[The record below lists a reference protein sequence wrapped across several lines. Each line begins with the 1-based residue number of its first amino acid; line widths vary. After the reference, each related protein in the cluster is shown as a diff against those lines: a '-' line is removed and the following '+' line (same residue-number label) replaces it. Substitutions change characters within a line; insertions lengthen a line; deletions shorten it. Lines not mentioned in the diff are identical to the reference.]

1 MGVFKNI
8 KDGWTN
14 YLNYHFTGVAPT
26 EVEELAKSRAEVCK
40 TCPSLVESTVFTVIK
55 TLMPDGKVSES
66 LTPEKL
72 AGDKVQGYKCN
83 ECGCGF
89 PANVFA
95 PQNKCP
101 INKW

>member
-8 KDGWTN
+8 KDGQVN
-14 YLNYHFTGVAPT
+14 YLNYFYKGDTPP
-26 EVEELAKSRAEVCK
+26 EIEKMAKSRADICK
-40 TCPSLVESTVFTVIK
+40 SCPSLVKSNVFTVIK
-55 TLMPDGKVSES
+55 TLMPNGNVTET
-66 LTPEKL
+66 LTPKKL
-72 AGDKVQGYKCN
+72 AGDKVQGYKCG

-95 PQNKCP
+95 PGNKCP